1 MNKTVYQTLSDNMSA
16 AIDTG
21 NREYADEVFSQAL
34 LEDGKNL
41 DSEQFEEI
49 ADDYYAA
56 ISGGEI

>member
-1 MNKTVYQTLSDNMSA
+1 MTKTVYQTLSDNMSA

-21 NREYADEVFSQAL
+21 NREYADDVFSQAL

>member
-1 MNKTVYQTLSDNMSA
+1 MTKTVYQTLSDNMSA

>member
-1 MNKTVYQTLSDNMSA
+1 MTRTEYQRLSDSMTA

-34 LEDGKNL
+34 LADGKTI
-41 DSEQFEEI
+41 DAAQFEDI